1 MTDRERAMA
10 EAQRLAACPTLA
22 DNGEHVGC
30 PFCAGTGL
38 IVDLEPIAAALLEA
52 GARGLTGFGDWLI
65 SGLTPDHP
73 DRQVRK
79 DIAAQCDLRAGELRA
94 QKGGGA

>member
-1 MTDRERAMA
+1 MDDAA
-10 EAQRLAACPTLA
+10 ELLLYGQPTLESVA
-22 DNGEHVGC
+22 D
-30 PFCAGTGL
+30 
-38 IVDLEPIAAALLEA
+38 ALLEA

-79 DIAAQCDLRAGELRA
+79 DIAAQCDLRAAELRA
-94 QKGGGA
+94 QKGGGK